1 MVETSKKKAKIGILT
16 LSDRASAGIYEDLS
30 GKAIQ
35 ETLTQYLITPF
46 ECVYR
51 VIEDDFE
58 KIQQNLIELADK
70 EQCDLIVTTGG
81 TGPAPRDVTPE
92 ATEAVCQ
99 KMLPGFG

>member
-30 GKAIQ
+30 GKAIK

-70 EQCDLIVTTGG
+70 EQCSISEIRLI
-81 TGPAPRDVTPE
+81 D
-92 ATEAVCQ
+92 
-99 KMLPGFG
+99 